1 MLWHHSLPRMEC
13 RKKKCTWISEVGDS
27 KYNLLF
33 SFLNNRREKSDTR
46 PESQVPMFC
55 LPSSCPPAV
64 LPSWDCWIPITTQ
77 QKPFLYHTHLSCN
90 KAKPMNVK
98 TGIIKR
104 RTFHQDHQIV
114 KTKKITTFRLKMRC
128 DTWSMVSI
136 MNKLYFSSFFSTV
149 KILQEL
155 FFVVSFTWSWKLI
168 LWQLAI
174 FSFTSIQL

>member
-46 PESQVPMFC
+46 PESQAPMFC

-114 KTKKITTFRLKMRC
+114 KTKKITTFRLKMGC

-155 FFVVSFTWSWKLI
+155 FFVVEVES
-168 LWQLAI
+168 
-174 FSFTSIQL
+174 